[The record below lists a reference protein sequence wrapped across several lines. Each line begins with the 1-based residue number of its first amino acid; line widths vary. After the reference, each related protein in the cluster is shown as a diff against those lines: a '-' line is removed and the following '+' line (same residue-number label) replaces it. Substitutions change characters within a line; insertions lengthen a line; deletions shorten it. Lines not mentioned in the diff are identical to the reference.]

1 MFKPNRTAA
10 HASIVDQSFEEL
22 DKLARQ
28 AAQAGEDDIED
39 LDDSSDDTDL
49 DEDDI
54 DSEDGDDTDLG
65 DDEEEGSD
73 DEDDLESEDDD
84 SASDEDEDGEGSD
97 DDEYSDES
105 EAEDEDEEEVIVDE
119 DGDESDEDDD
129 GEFDTVAEDE
139 GDEDEVV
146 IDEDE
151 DESGDDEDEDEDEDS
166 DISNEDEVLAA
177 LKAEGL
183 CVVIGSAES
192 ISRHEFG
199 LAVASLEDD
208 EFNEADEADASEDED
223 ADSECDSSE
232 DEDEDKYADDSDD
245 EVIDD
250 GSEDEDDT
258 DSEDDADSDIEDEED
273 GSDDEEFAEGGDDE
287 DEEIEVDADEE
298 ELDEDRLAAVASE
311 EFLAAASASDVDF
324 SFYADSTN
332 PVWNVIVAG
341 VPAARIAL
349 SSYGEGASEVA
360 SFFRTPAFAEGIRRA
375 MASEGVLPLLQRSN
389 AEFYANSYKSSEL
402 FAEAAAS
409 AESVATRKVTAAL
422 SGLREDFVDAMKI
435 VSAGMDK
442 NFFPTRTNHLKR
454 ALFIALS
461 NAGVHNPQS
470 VIETAFAANAAHFE
484 TLAEMATELLDK
496 PAEHRDALREAVEEA
511 GVIDRSVKNEES
523 PAAAASANPG
533 LVLARAMANTAT
545 ASDAFKLEGSV
556 ASQKNALKSLGAGL
570 LG

>member
-39 LDDSSDDTDL
+39 LDDDSDDTDL
-49 DEDDI
+49 GEDDT
-54 DSEDGDDTDLG
+54 DSEDGDDTDFG
-65 DDEEEGSD
+65 DDEEGSD

-84 SASDEDEDGEGSD
+84 SASDEDEDDEDSD
-97 DDEYSDES
+97 DAEYSDES

-119 DGDESDEDDD
+119 DGDESDDDSAEDDD
-129 GEFDTVAEDE
+129 GEFDTLAEDE
-139 GDEDEVV
+139 GDEDEVI

-151 DESGDDEDEDEDEDS
+151 DESGDDEDEDS
-166 DISNEDEVLAA
+166 DTSNEDEVLAA

-208 EFNEADEADASEDED
+208 EFDEDDEADASDDEYEDTDSSEDED
-223 ADSECDSSE
+223 AD
-232 DEDEDKYADDSDD
+232 DSDD
-245 EVIDD
+245 DVIDD

-258 DSEDDADSDIEDEED
+258 DSEDDADSDIEDEDED
-273 GSDDEEFAEGGDDE
+273 EDEGSDDEEFAEGGDDE

-349 SSYGEGASEVA
+349 SSYGDGASEVA

-523 PAAAASANPG
+523 PAAVASANPG
-533 LVLARAMANTAT
+533 LVLARAMANTVT
-545 ASDAFKLEGSV
+545 ASDAFRLEGSV